1 MTLIIARW
9 IFSIAAALGPG
20 VNLPWPAM
28 SATRL
33 DGITEQITT
42 EEVQDAAGNW
52 VSSREIRHF
61 CAPSSGVYQ
70 VTAHVGLMPL
80 PAGAP
85 DVHGQIW
92 LRGPDGGVLL
102 TRIFAAAGH
111 WSVQG
116 ATHVLVAE
124 GPSCYRLAYD
134 LTGPAVVN
142 PDTRA
147 TYLTVHKIGP

>member
-1 MTLIIARW
+1 MTLIFARW
-9 IFSIAAALGPG
+9 IFSLAAALGPG

-28 SATRL
+28 APTRL
-33 DGITEQITT
+33 DGISEQVSVEDTF
-42 EEVQDAAGNW
+42 DALGILSA
-52 VSSREIRHF
+52 REIRHF
-61 CAPSSGVYQ
+61 CVLEAGVYQ

-85 DVHGQIW
+85 DVNGQVW

-102 TRIFAAAGH
+102 TRLFAAAGH

-116 ATHVLVAE
+116 ATHVLVAQQ
-124 GPSCYRLAYD
+124 PACYRLAYD

-142 PDTRA
+142 PDVRA
-147 TYLTVHKIGP
+147 SYVTMHRIGQ